1 MVVDARGADREPW
14 RPRHGKIST
23 RWLAVDCQQKVEI
36 RRVTCMELGA
46 TKASRSPVLKAP
58 AGIKAPE
65 KKDVAT
71 VRMSI
76 QAKHVEGTLNTKIAD
91 NLLRDIWPAG
101 MRGARSFGEWREE
114 REKGR
119 LVALTTYVTT
129 TVQSADELCNG
140 SGMVN
145 AVLVSRLARDCPATT
160 TGAMHWTVRGE
171 LDDIEYIRAARAEA
185 AKHGATGLVHRL
197 GWGKDLG
204 FVRKDLNLRATGPH
218 LWVARAPIWW
228 TAEDLAG
235 FLGGAGWS
243 DVTIVGRHHRAWTF
257 RAAER
262 PADNTA
268 YMYEVGED
276 TLSVVPKQRKA
287 SARETGRALARPTL
301 PWAEADRQK
310 EQQKR
315 DEEVRAME
323 VDAVKSGDDGSR
335 TDGDREARDGTE
347 GGSALRDD
355 GDGTAVA
362 TEQGKLGP
370 AAKRQKTDDK
380 VGDGLQAYFRE
391 EELKDKFCP
400 LVGYRAVEAGGGR
413 RLWIRVHRLGGPARR
428 RPRRHGGR
436 LAAGTDPDR
445 GQDAARQSCPG
456 PPQQP
461 HVQRVLGRRPGAPG
475 VWGHIRGLLRP
486 RREAGFLD

>member
-1 MVVDARGADREPW
+1 
-14 RPRHGKIST
+14 
-23 RWLAVDCQQKVEI
+23 
-36 RRVTCMELGA
+36 
-46 TKASRSPVLKAP
+46 
-58 AGIKAPE
+58 
-65 KKDVAT
+65 
-71 VRMSI
+71 MSI
-76 QAKHVEGTLNTKIAD
+76 QAKHVEGTLNTKVAD
-91 NLLRDIWPAG
+91 SLLRDIWPAG

-129 TVQSADELCNG
+129 TVQSADALCNG

-145 AVLVSRLARDCPATT
+145 AVLVSRLARDRPATT

-197 GWGKDLG
+197 GGGKDLG
-204 FVRKDLNLRATGPH
+204 FVRKDPNLRATGPH

-235 FLGGAGWS
+235 FLCGAGWS
-243 DVTIVGRHHRAWTF
+243 DVTIVGRHQRAWRF

-276 TLSVVPKQRKA
+276 TLSVVLKQRKA

-335 TDGDREARDGTE
+335 TDGDKEARDGTE

-391 EELKDKFCP
+391 EELQDKLCP
-400 LVGYRAVEAGGGR
+400 LVGYRAVEAGGAGACGYVS
-413 RLWIRVHRLGGPARR
+413 IA
-428 RPRRHGGR
+428 
-436 LAAGTDPDR
+436 LAARLDADHDATAGGLPQEQTQTEGRTLRAKAAQALRSSRTYKGYWAADPEHPEFGDTYEAYCDHVEKPDFWIDELQMTAVAGKIKRRIVVVYRVKPKTWAVRLINERAGNKRPLVLLLTD
-445 GQDAARQSCPG
+445 
-456 PPQQP
+456 
-461 HVQRVLGRRPGAPG
+461 
-475 VWGHIRGLLRP
+475 GH
-486 RREAGFLD
+486 